1 MAHNLG
7 VPVDEVVSSGPGLT
21 FIAYPAALAEL
32 PLAPLWSFLFFTM
45 ILTLGL
51 DTQFG
56 MTEAVT
62 SAILDQWPSTRKHIV
77 LVVFAVCSVCC
88 VLGIP
93 FCLNGGIFIF
103 ELISWY
109 SALWSLVVLALL
121 EVFCVAWIYGSGSF
135 INNLKEMGISLGVS
149 SFYWKITWRI
159 VSPILMFIILLMSL
173 LSFSPAYYEN
183 YTFPPYIQYAGWII
197 SSLPIIPVLGFALW
211 QGASLGK
218 MALSTKDWKTQT
230 DD

>member
-7 VPVDEVVSSGPGLT
+7 VPVGEVVSSGPGLT

-62 SAILDQWPSTRKHIV
+62 SAIMDQWPNTRRHV
-77 LVVFAVCSVCC
+77 MATVFAVCTVCC
-88 VLGIP
+88 ALGLP
-93 FCLNGGIFIF
+93 FCLNGGVFIF
-103 ELISWY
+103 ELVSWY

-121 EVFCVAWIYGSGSF
+121 EVICVAWMYGTQPF
-135 INNLKEMGISLGVS
+135 IANLAEMGIFLGFS
-149 SFYWKITWRI
+149 SHYWKFTWRCI
-159 VSPILMFIILLMSL
+159 SPLLLLLIFLVSI
-173 LSFSPAYYEN
+173 LSFSPAYYDD
-183 YTFPPYIQYAGWII
+183 YVFPPTIQYAGWVL
-197 SSLPIIPVLGFALW
+197 SSIPILPVLGVAIW
-211 QGASLGK
+211 QGCRLGSEAFK
-218 MALSTKDWKTQT
+218 NKNWGPHQ
-230 DD
+230 